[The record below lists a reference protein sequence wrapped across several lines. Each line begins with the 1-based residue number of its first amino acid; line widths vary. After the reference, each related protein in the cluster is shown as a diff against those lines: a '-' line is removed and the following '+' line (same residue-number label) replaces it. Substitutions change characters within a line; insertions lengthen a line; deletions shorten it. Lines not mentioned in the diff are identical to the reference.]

1 MTNLNRFQ
9 VNDQNEHISMK
20 SLIPMDFQKRA
31 FYRLL
36 YLSEILPKCTDFKD
50 FQEIACTLLLVQNT
64 NFSNQM
70 LYRSVLL
77 HENFQCFGL
86 SAVQALVLISRKL
99 GKYAILLIG
108 VSFVWSIWS
117 KNSPVETI

>member
-1 MTNLNRFQ
+1 MNRFQ
-9 VNDQNEHISMK
+9 GISC
-20 SLIPMDFQKRA
+20 LISKELF
-31 FYRLL
+31 
-36 YLSEILPKCTDFKD
+36 
-50 FQEIACTLLLVQNT
+50 LVGNT

-70 LYRSVLL
+70 LYRSVSL

-108 VSFVWSIWS
+108 ASFVWSIWS
-117 KNSPVETI
+117 KNFPHRNHMN